1 MDARYGKRRIK
12 EKSESNSMA
21 ATNPNGGFETRKT
34 DSYAHEKEMNNRFL
48 LDTNILLEYLHGSNT
63 TLDPLF
69 GSFERGEIELLCSA
83 ASEYELLGYPKL
95 EVDEETAIVSLLESL
110 SVVPLDRHILK
121 VAALLRR
128 QYKRTPIDL
137 FIAAT
142 ALSMEIPLVTRNVR
156 DFRIIRGLE
165 IIRDPSAVV

>member
-1 MDARYGKRRIK
+1 MN
-12 EKSESNSMA
+12 KS
-21 ATNPNGGFETRKT
+21 
-34 DSYAHEKEMNNRFL
+34 FL
-48 LDTNILLEYLHGSNT
+48 LDQKILLEYLHGSNA

-69 GSFERGEIELLCSA
+69 NSFERGDVELFCSA

-95 EVDEETAIVSLLESL
+95 ETDEETAIVSLLESI
-110 SVVPLDRHILK
+110 SVIPLDRHILK

-142 ALSMEIPLVTRNVR
+142 ALSMEVPLITRNVR

-165 IIRDPSAVV
+165 VIGDPSAVV